1 MNIMKIIKIAIIKL
15 SALGD
20 IIHSAFVL
28 QFIKESFPTA
38 QIDWFVEE
46 SFAQIL
52 EHNSDLHSIKRVNL
66 RSIKNDKRAIISE
79 YKRLKEYSKTGYD
92 LIIDM
97 QGLLKSAITAKIL
110 GKEIAGFDKDSIRES
125 IASYLYTRKFHIPYH
140 LNTIDRYKDL
150 INHSLNIN
158 ITKEMILA
166 KNPYLKYDK
175 SDFDI
180 SKPYFSEQKPNVIFI
195 IGANWKSRIYPK
207 EELLE
212 VSKNLDANILIPY
225 ANEDERAR
233 GEWLEKHST
242 NITLLPKMDLNALKA
257 LISNSDLLIGND
269 TGPTYIAWAN
279 NIPSIILFGP
289 TPTSRIYESEIC
301 KPLKSP
307 SKIDP
312 YRLDKNDF
320 SIKEISPKEI
330 INSAKE
336 LL

>member
-1 MNIMKIIKIAIIKL
+1 MKIAIIKL

-28 QFIKESFPTA
+28 QFIKKSFPTA

-66 RSIKNDKRAIISE
+66 RSIKSDKRAIISE
-79 YKRLKEYSKTGYD
+79 YKRLKEYSKTDYD

-97 QGLLKSAITAKIL
+97 QGLLKSAITARVL
-110 GKEIAGFDKDSIRES
+110 GKEISGFDKDSIRES
-125 IASYLYTRKFHIPYH
+125 VASYLYRRKFHIPYH
-140 LNTIDRYKDL
+140 LNTIDRYKEL
-150 INHSLNIN
+150 INHSLGIK

-166 KNPYLKYDK
+166 KKPYLMYEN
-175 SDFDI
+175 SDFEI
-180 SKPYFSEQKPNVIFI
+180 SKPYFLSHIPNVIFI
-195 IGANWKSRIYPK
+195 IGANWQSRIYPK
-207 EELLE
+207 ENLLE

-225 ANEDERAR
+225 ANEDERGR
-233 GEWLEKHST
+233 GEWLQNNSK
-242 NITLLPKMDLNALKA
+242 NITLLPKMNLNALKA
-257 LISNSDLLIGND
+257 LISNSDLVIGND

-289 TPTSRIYESEIC
+289 TPTSRIYESDIC

-307 SKIDP
+307 SIVDP

-320 SIKEISPKEI
+320 SIKEITPKEI
-330 INSAKE
+330 INTAKD

>member
-1 MNIMKIIKIAIIKL
+1 MKVAIIKL

-66 RSIKNDKRAIISE
+66 RSIKSDKRAIISE
-79 YKRLKEYSKTGYD
+79 YKRLKEYSKPGYD

-110 GKEIAGFDKDSIRES
+110 GKEIAGFDKDSIREG
-125 IASYLYTRKFHIPYH
+125 IASNLYTRKFAIPYH

-150 INHSLNIN
+150 INHSLGIN
-158 ITKEMILA
+158 ITKEMIQE
-166 KNPYLKYDK
+166 KKPYLKYDK
-175 SDFDI
+175 SNFEI
-180 SKPYFSEQKPNVIFI
+180 SKPYFSQQKPNIIFI

-207 EELLE
+207 ERLLE

-225 ANEDERAR
+225 ANKDERAR

-257 LISNSDLLIGND
+257 LISKSDLVIGND

-289 TPTSRIYESEIC
+289 TPTSRIYESDIC

-307 SKIDP
+307 SMIDP
-312 YRLDKNDF
+312 YKLNKNDF

-330 INSAKE
+330 INSAKD